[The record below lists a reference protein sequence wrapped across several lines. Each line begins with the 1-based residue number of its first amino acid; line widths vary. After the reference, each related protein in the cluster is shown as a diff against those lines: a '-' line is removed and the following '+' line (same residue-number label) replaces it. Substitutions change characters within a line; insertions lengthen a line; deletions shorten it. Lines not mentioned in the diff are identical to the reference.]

1 MASGLEIK
9 NLSVLRNSSVIIHS
23 LNLEIGAGETHI
35 LTGVNGSGKSTLAL
49 ALAGHPHL
57 DVKADS
63 LSFAKT
69 NLLSLAPHERVQAGI
84 LVSSQQPVAIPGLK
98 LISAL
103 RASYEAVHSKL
114 TTSHF
119 GGTRLFL
126 KHVKELARSVGLA
139 EDLLERGYYDD
150 FSGGE
155 RRRGELLTA
164 LVLQPKL
171 LVLDELD
178 SGIDTQSFAQLAAAI
193 KSLSHATI
201 LLVSH
206 NPTFWKKL
214 HPHQI
219 WEMQAGTIKE
229 SHAKSN

>member
-1 MASGLEIK
+1 MASGLQIT
-9 NLSVLRNSSVIIHS
+9 NLSVRRNNSLIIPS
-23 LNLEIGAGETHI
+23 LDLEIESGETHI
-35 LTGVNGSGKSTLAL
+35 LTGINGSGKSTLAL

-57 DVKADS
+57 DVTADC
-63 LSFAKT
+63 LTFANI

-103 RASYEAVHSKL
+103 RASYESVHGKL
-114 TTSHF
+114 TSSPY

-126 KHVKELARSVGLA
+126 KHVKELATSVGLA
-139 EDLLERGYYDD
+139 ADLLERGYYDD

-178 SGIDTQSFAQLAAAI
+178 SGIDTKSFSQLTAAI
-193 KSLSHATI
+193 NSLSQTTV

-206 NPTFWKKL
+206 NPSFWKKL
-214 HPHQI
+214 HPHQV

-229 SHAKSN
+229 SHAK